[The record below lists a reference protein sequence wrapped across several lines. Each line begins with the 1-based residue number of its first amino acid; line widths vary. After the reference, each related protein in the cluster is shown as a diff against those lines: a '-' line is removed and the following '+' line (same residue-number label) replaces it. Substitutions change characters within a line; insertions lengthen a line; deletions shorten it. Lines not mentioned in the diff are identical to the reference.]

1 MISLSLYIERVIE
14 YAPRLF
20 ESLYETGIMMVFA
33 MVAAILLGLPLGT
46 LLFLTSRNKPMDN
59 KILYQVA
66 SVFVNIVRSFPF
78 LLLVVVMQ
86 PLIRFFY
93 GRATGDPVAASFP
106 MMLIAIALYA
116 RFVEQSLHDVP
127 KGVMEMAESMGATT
141 TQLVWKFL
149 YVEARS
155 SLIIGFTTAF
165 VSFISYSTI
174 MGVVGG
180 GGIAQ
185 RLGRGGHLVAPGGI
199 LRGHRQ
205 RVGQKHRAGGG
216 SAQLEP
222 GVRILLLHQ
231 HRLLLARH
239 GGAATGD
246 HGLQHLA
253 RGGRNLH
260 PGSLSLRQRGHGRI
274 QRLGS

>member
-127 KGVMEMAESMGATT
+127 KGVMETAESMGATT

-180 GGIAQ
+180 GGIGDFAIRYGYQRYETDVMYTAIVVIIIFVILAQ
-185 RLGRGGHLVAPGGI
+185 WFG
-199 LRGHRQ
+199 LRIARQ
-205 RVGQKHRAGGG
+205 LDKK
-216 SAQLEP
+216 
-222 GVRILLLHQ
+222 
-231 HRLLLARH
+231 
-239 GGAATGD
+239 
-246 HGLQHLA
+246 
-253 RGGRNLH
+253 
-260 PGSLSLRQRGHGRI
+260 
-274 QRLGS
+274 